1 MSQSYYKKEGNPQ
14 IYILDASAGSGK
26 TYNLAKQY
34 LHLLFIPSFVESQVD
49 SYTADVRNILAITFT
64 NKAATEMKQ
73 RILELLKKIV
83 LNLLEEKEKNDIL
96 KPVMEIRKDE
106 KQVTSLAEKVIN
118 DIIRNYHYF
127 QVQTI
132 DSFINQIISIY
143 SLHLGIS
150 PLFKIEE
157 QYSEYIDYCINQLLD
172 DYNKDKNVKKIFNE
186 FIDNYVYL
194 EHKKSWYPKKD
205 IFDIVQLL
213 YEQTKKY
220 GKKYQKF
227 ISDISIEKLSNEFLH
242 IVKKFYKLLPKEK
255 VYKKFVSAIEE
266 FINKYSLEKKV
277 VLPKNLSSYF
287 TYEKIPTTKNFVI
300 DEKVDKMWGKIR
312 MELKNIIELQCF
324 QSFNCYI
331 DIFEHVE
338 KKLDLFVKQE
348 DILFLSELN
357 KKINEV
363 VLSDEYFVP
372 TIFMK
377 LAMRIKHCLIDE
389 FQDTSI
395 LQWSNILPIIE
406 EVLANGGSLF
416 YVGDKKQMIYRFS
429 GSEYTLF
436 DNVIKFFPRYLFEKK
451 YLSTNLRSR
460 KEIVNF
466 NNKVFSKQNLEK
478 FLTTIEEKEKNNIN
492 IKEEVLNIYSNSQ
505 QSFKETNEGGYV
517 YGELISKEN
526 YEDVVKEKI
535 QNIIS
540 ELLSYN
546 LSEQFHP
553 LQNKEIA
560 ILVRTKK
567 EAELVS
573 NWLLEAG
580 FSVESDRT
588 LDVLENNFVKE
599 IISLIKFLLSPN
611 DNLSFVSFVLGDTFL
626 ESSNLS
632 YEEIYKFVF
641 EEQKQSK
648 ENLLY
653 QKFKQKYP
661 QLYNKFFKP
670 VFETAYFLAT
680 YDLLLKIAD
689 IFCFYSLKVFHQNYP
704 FFYKLLELAKKLE
717 QDSCSIYYFIE
728 KINYFTAEEKQV
740 VAKGE
745 KQINVMTIHK
755 SKGLEFEVV
764 ILPFV
769 SINIEVGKHKDF
781 NQRFVILNKNDYLQ
795 IVKLS
800 KEVIKYSKDLSSIY
814 YTEYKNLLI
823 DELNVL
829 YVAFTRAKEQI
840 YFFVP
845 DEKDNLAKFLF
856 EFGKNNLFTQGEK
869 PQQNFNNNKS
879 FSFINKTQNMIKLEP
894 LKHKDRLYSMIEQ
907 KIEKFE
913 VINRQK
919 IVEGELL
926 HKILSFIENIYN
938 KNVEKEI
945 VFAIQKTKCLL
956 KNSQKVNWEIYKSK
970 VLNLVT
976 NKKLQ
981 HLFFVPKGK
990 VYCEQEIINLAGE
1003 IKRVDRIIVLDDK
1016 VIVVD
1021 YKLKFIEK
1029 IEEYKKQ
1036 VEEYKEI
1043 IREIFGLPPQGYI
1056 LFLDKKSL
1064 TEV

>member
-1 MSQSYYKKEGNPQ
+1 MSQSVYKKNSYPQ
-14 IYILDASAGSGK
+14 IFILDASAGSGK

-34 LHLLFIPSFVESQVD
+34 LHLLFIPFSKSQVD
-49 SYTADVRNILAITFT
+49 SYPLSISNILAITFT

-73 RILELLKKIV
+73 RILELLKKIA
-83 LNLLEEKEKNDIL
+83 LNLLDEKEKNDIL
-96 KPVMEIRKDE
+96 KPLIQTEKDE
-106 KQVTSLAEKVIN
+106 KQIVSLAEKIVN
-118 DIIRNYHYF
+118 DIIQNYHYF
-127 QVQTI
+127 QVRTI
-132 DSFINQIISIY
+132 DSFINQIISVY

-172 DYNKDKNVKKIFNE
+172 DYKKNKDVKKIFDE
-186 FIDNYVYL
+186 FINNYIYL

-205 IFDIVQLL
+205 IFEIVRLL
-213 YEQTKKY
+213 YEETKKY

-227 ISDISIEKLSNEFLH
+227 MPDISVKSLSDQFINN
-242 IVKKFYKLLPKEK
+242 VKKFYELLPKEK

-266 FINKYSLEKKV
+266 FINKYSFEKKI
-277 VLPKNLSSYF
+277 VLPKNLSSFF
-287 TYEKIPTTKNFVI
+287 TYEKIPTIKNFV
-300 DEKVDKMWGKIR
+300 VDKKIDRMWQKIR
-312 MELKNIIELQCF
+312 TQLKNLVELQCF

-331 DIFEHVE
+331 DIFEYVE
-338 KKLDLFVKQE
+338 KKLDLFLKQE
-348 DILFLSELN
+348 DILFLSMLN
-357 KKINEV
+357 KKINEIV
-363 VLSDEYFVP
+363 SSDKYFVP

-395 LQWSNILPIIE
+395 LQWKNILPIIE

-436 DNVIKFFPRYLFEKK
+436 DNVINFFPRYMFEKK

-460 KEIVNF
+460 KEIVSF
-466 NNKVFSKQNLEK
+466 NNKIFSKQNLQR
-478 FLTTIEEKEKNNIN
+478 FLTIIEEKEKNNVC

-505 QSFKETNEGGYV
+505 QNYIETNDGGYV
-517 YGELISKEN
+517 YGELVPKEN
-526 YEDVVKEKI
+526 YEEEVKEKVKK
-535 QNIIS
+535 IIS
-540 ELLSYN
+540 ELL
-546 LSEQFHP
+546 LSNIDTKSRF
-553 LQNKEIA
+553 LNDKEIA
-560 ILVRTKK
+560 VLVRTKK
-567 EAELVS
+567 EAEIVS

-599 IISLIKFLLSPN
+599 IISLVKFLLSPN
-611 DNLSFVSFVLGDTFL
+611 DNLSFVSFILGDIFL
-626 ESSNLS
+626 ESSNMS
-632 YEEIYKFVF
+632 YEEIYNFVF
-641 EEQKQSK
+641 EEKKQSK
-648 ENLLY
+648 ESLLY

-661 QLYNKFFKP
+661 QLDNRFFKP
-670 VFETAYFLAT
+670 LFEAVYFFAT
-680 YDLLLKIAD
+680 YDFLLKISEV
-689 IFCFYSLKVFHQNYP
+689 FNFYSLKVFHQNYP
-704 FFYKLLELAKKLE
+704 FFYKLLELAKKIE
-717 QDSCSIYYFIE
+717 QDSCSVYYFIE
-728 KINYFTAEEKQV
+728 KINYFTPEEKQI

-769 SINIEVGKHKDF
+769 RINIEVGKHKDF
-781 NQRFVILNKNDYLQ
+781 TQRFITLNNEYLQ
-795 IVKLS
+795 VVKLS
-800 KEVIKYSKDLSSIY
+800 KEMIKYSKTLSSIY

-845 DEKDNLAKFLF
+845 DENNNLAKFLF
-856 EFGKNNLFTQGEK
+856 EFNQNNLFIQGTQ
-869 PQQNFNNNKS
+869 QCFNKS
-879 FSFINKTQNMIKLEP
+879 FIVKDKQKNMIKLEP
-894 LKHKDRLYSMIEQ
+894 IQHTDKLYSMVEQ

-913 VINRQK
+913 IINRQN
-919 IVEGELL
+919 IAEGELI

-938 KNVEKEI
+938 KEVEKE
-945 VFAIQKTKCLL
+945 VNLAIQKTKCLL
-956 KNSQKVNWEIYKSK
+956 KNPNRINWEIFKTK
-970 VLNLVT
+970 VLNIVT

-981 HLFFVPKGK
+981 HLFFIPNGK
-990 VYCEQEIINLAGE
+990 VYCEQEVVNSIGE
-1003 IKRVDRIIVLDDK
+1003 IKRVDRIIVLSDK

-1036 VEEYKEI
+1036 VEEYKKI
-1043 IREIFGLPPQGYI
+1043 VSQIFALPTYGYI
-1056 LFLDKKSL
+1056 LFLDTKNL
-1064 TEV
+1064 IEV